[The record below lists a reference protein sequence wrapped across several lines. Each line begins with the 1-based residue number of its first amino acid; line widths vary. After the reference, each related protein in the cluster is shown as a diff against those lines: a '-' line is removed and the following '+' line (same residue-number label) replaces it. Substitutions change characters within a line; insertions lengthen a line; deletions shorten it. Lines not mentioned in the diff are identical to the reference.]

1 MANPDAAVNTV
12 TPPAPCTAPLVEIID
27 FKWLMAGDGHRVHV
41 EQLQTDRDYACA
53 CLVLASGSRVK
64 ALRDTAA
71 RLAHALGVVAP
82 TPLPQPAAAPPRAGS
97 PAQVLP
103 PAAR

>member
-1 MANPDAAVNTV
+1 MVNPDISMNAVTSPELRAV
-12 TPPAPCTAPLVEIID
+12 SLVEVID

-41 EQLQTDRDYACA
+41 EHLQADRDYACA

-71 RLAHALGVVAP
+71 RLAVALGVV
-82 TPLPQPAAAPPRAGS
+82 LPVPATAPPDT
-97 PAQVLP
+97 AQARVLP
-103 PAAR
+103 PATR

>member
-1 MANPDAAVNTV
+1 MAYPHAPMNPV
-12 TPPAPCTAPLVEIID
+12 TAPEPCAASLVDIID

-41 EQLQTDRDYACA
+41 ERLQTDRDYACA

-71 RLAHALGVVAP
+71 RLARTLGVS
-82 TPLPQPAAAPPRAGS
+82 LP
-97 PAQVLP
+97 VT
-103 PAAR
+103 

>member
-1 MANPDAAVNTV
+1 MDHLHVTLNAV
-12 TPPAPCTAPLVEIID
+12 TPPEPCAASLVDIID

-41 EQLQTDRDYACA
+41 EHLQADRDYACA

-71 RLAHALGVVAP
+71 RLARTLGVS
-82 TPLPQPAAAPPRAGS
+82 LP
-97 PAQVLP
+97 VT
-103 PAAR
+103 